1 LVRNLRTYY
10 VSGWISDE
18 SFRKLM
24 KFSDYLGRD
33 RNGLVIEL
41 NLSKALKNGV
51 QPEFITS
58 TLGQLGVSLS
68 DEDLRSINEL
78 IGGKHQARI
87 SLNSSRLIVS
97 LSPEIGDAF
106 DELTGVA
113 RYDPENRVFFA
124 YPFVY
129 PEVKQILTKYGL
141 RVLDEVGRKFPEV
154 HLRFKGCLR
163 DYQEHALREWQREG
177 MKGVISLPTG
187 SGKTVIGVAAI
198 ALTRSPTL
206 VVTFTKDQMW
216 QWESTVSE
224 LLEGDFTVGL
234 FYSDSK
240 QIRDVTISTYQTAY
254 KHPELYRDF
263 DFLIVDEVHHLPAE
277 KFKSIA
283 MGSIASK
290 RMGLSATPYRTD
302 GRHHELFKLMG
313 GLVYH
318 KGVEELRREGYL
330 ADYEIVQVKVD
341 LTQGDRLTYKGLTSQ
356 YQSKSKGRTVDQLI
370 KAANKGDLSAMEALR
385 ILTKLRKL
393 AALHM
398 NKLSKVR
405 QIVSEE
411 LSKGNKV
418 LVFTQYR
425 DHAEALAKT
434 LNALSLTGDTPD
446 KERESIIREFRESKS
461 GVLVLTTVGDEGL
474 DIPDANVGILISGSG
489 SKRQFVQRLGRL
501 LRNRPGKRA
510 VFYELVSRGTL
521 EESQSRRRKRSEIE
535 EIMFSADNDL
545 T

>member
-234 FYSDSK
+234 FYS
-240 QIRDVTISTYQTAY
+240 
-254 KHPELYRDF
+254 
-263 DFLIVDEVHHLPAE
+263 
-277 KFKSIA
+277 
-283 MGSIASK
+283 
-290 RMGLSATPYRTD
+290 
-302 GRHHELFKLMG
+302 
-313 GLVYH
+313 
-318 KGVEELRREGYL
+318 
-330 ADYEIVQVKVD
+330 
-341 LTQGDRLTYKGLTSQ
+341 
-356 YQSKSKGRTVDQLI
+356 
-370 KAANKGDLSAMEALR
+370 
-385 ILTKLRKL
+385 
-393 AALHM
+393 
-398 NKLSKVR
+398 
-405 QIVSEE
+405 
-411 LSKGNKV
+411 
-418 LVFTQYR
+418 
-425 DHAEALAKT
+425 
-434 LNALSLTGDTPD
+434 
-446 KERESIIREFRESKS
+446 
-461 GVLVLTTVGDEGL
+461 
-474 DIPDANVGILISGSG
+474 
-489 SKRQFVQRLGRL
+489 
-501 LRNRPGKRA
+501 
-510 VFYELVSRGTL
+510 
-521 EESQSRRRKRSEIE
+521 
-535 EIMFSADNDL
+535 
-545 T
+545 